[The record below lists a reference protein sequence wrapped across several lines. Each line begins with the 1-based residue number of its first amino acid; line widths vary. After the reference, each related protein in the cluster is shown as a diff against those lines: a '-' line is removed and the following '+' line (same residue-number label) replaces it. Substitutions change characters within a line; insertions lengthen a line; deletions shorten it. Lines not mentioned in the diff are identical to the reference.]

1 MTFNERPP
9 NLEMLIAG
17 ALLSVAGLLLLLDWA
32 GVIAGA
38 GFGSLWPLVLIGVG
52 VSRLFPS
59 EDGRPRR
66 RGWVFVVVGAFLV
79 LNDTRVLRFR
89 EFWPL
94 LLVAIGIVMIWQ
106 ALSAR
111 DLVPRAS
118 CVTSCR
124 ARCS

>member
-59 EDGRPRR
+59 EDGRSRR
-66 RGWVFVVVGAFLV
+66 HGWVFVVVGAFLV
-79 LNDTRVLRFR
+79 LNGTRLLRFR

-94 LLVAIGIVMIWQ
+94 LLVAIGLVMIWQ

-111 DLVPRAS
+111 TPGTRQPQ
-118 CVTSCR
+118 
-124 ARCS
+124 